1 MAQWVES
8 EPIQN
13 TGNETNVGKK
23 FSFALEGSGD
33 PVVKYVLHQEI
44 RNTFPK
50 VWTYDDSQNQV
61 SL

>member
-13 TGNETNVGKK
+13 TGNEANVGEK

-50 VWTYDDSQNQV
+50 VWTFDDSQNQV
-61 SL
+61 CL